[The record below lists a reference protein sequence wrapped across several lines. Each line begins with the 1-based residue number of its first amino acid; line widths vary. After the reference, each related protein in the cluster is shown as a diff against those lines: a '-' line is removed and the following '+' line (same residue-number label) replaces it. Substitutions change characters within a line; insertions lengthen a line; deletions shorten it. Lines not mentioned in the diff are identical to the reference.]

1 MSQKIPNKH
10 DLNILTQALE
20 IIFTKSTAI
29 KILDGFSQK
38 QINES
43 DFPDSDI
50 NKLTENWVRPTK
62 PTDQPEGD
70 PHKAARVL
78 LLYICKNYL
87 DIQDERIQSLI
98 LDPNIQKGPLGQN

>member
-29 KILDGFSQK
+29 KILKGFSQK
-38 QINES
+38 QIEES
-43 DFPDSDI
+43 DFSDSDI
-50 NKLTENWVRPTK
+50 DKLTEKWLRPTEPK
-62 PTDQPEGD
+62 DQPED
-70 PHKAARVL
+70 DSHKAARVL

-87 DIQDERIQSLI
+87 NIQDEKIQSLI
-98 LDPNIQKGPLGQN
+98 LDPNIQKAP